1 MRSLSNLIKSRYVYV
16 NDENKKI
23 IDSNGKSEV
32 LKTIQ
37 FNRQFEAVPQKDEHF
52 TDTNSEKD
60 NDVFT
65 EGLNVTVIDDAV
77 SEDEMN
83 QIRLQAAQ
91 IITDANEQAA
101 KILTNA
107 EEEAKSSSQA
117 VLEEARQKGYEEGLQ
132 KAMSEVN
139 QLKTEL
145 EQLKQKHNK
154 DYLDQL
160 AKLEPMF
167 ADIVAELVEKITG
180 VIVKDKKEVI
190 LYLIHNSMTEADNS
204 KSYTIRVSKDEY
216 ELVLS
221 KKEELN
227 DLVPKDAVID
237 IILDKNLSE
246 NQCLIETDT
255 RMIDCSLD
263 VQLTNLIQDIKL
275 ISKQKE

>member
-37 FNRQFEAVPQKDEHF
+37 FNRQFEAVSQKDNPI
-52 TDTNSEKD
+52 TDTDTDMD

-65 EGLNVTVIDDAV
+65 EGLNVTVIDSVV
-77 SEDEMN
+77 SEEEIN
-83 QIRLQAAQ
+83 QNRLQAEQ
-91 IITDANEQAA
+91 IITDANEQAS
-101 KILTNA
+101 KILANA
-107 EEEAKSSSQA
+107 EEEAKSLSQA
-117 VLEEARQKGYEEGLQ
+117 AMEEARQKGYEEGMQ
-132 KAMSEVN
+132 KGMSEVE
-139 QLKTEL
+139 QLKAEL
-145 EQLKQKHNK
+145 EQLRQRQDK
-154 DYLDQL
+154 DYLNQI
-160 AKLEPMF
+160 AKLEPTF
-167 ADIVAELVEKITG
+167 GDIVAELVERITG
-180 VIVKDKKEVI
+180 VIVKDKKDVI
-190 LYLIHNSMTEADNS
+190 LYLLHNSIIEADNS
-204 KSYTIRVSKDEY
+204 KSYTIRVSRDEY

-221 KKEELN
+221 KKEELY
-227 DLVPKDAVID
+227 DILPKDAVMD

-275 ISKQKE
+275 VSKQKE